1 MSLVTSREMLESARR
16 EGYAV
21 PAFNVENMEMIQAVL
36 ATAAELYS
44 PVILQT
50 TPSTLKYAGADLMK
64 VMVTEVAQAYS
75 IPVTLHLDHG
85 NSIDLVIKALRA
97 GFTSIMIDGS
107 PLPFSENIALTQ
119 KVVQIA
125 KVVDIPVEA
134 ELGKVGGKEDNVE
147 VNDEE
152 AVYTD
157 PLKAK
162 EFVASTGIHS
172 LAIAIGTAHGFYKG
186 EPKLDFSRLEKIRNE
201 VEACLVLHG
210 ASGVPDAAVQK
221 AIKLGICKVNFATEL
236 RAAMTRGVREAL
248 KDEHTFDPKVYLSL
262 GKKAVQEIVKK
273 KILLCGSDHRV

>member
-1 MSLVTSREMLESARR
+1 MKRNSAKLE
-16 EGYAV
+16 
-21 PAFNVENMEMIQAVL
+21 
-36 ATAAELYS
+36 
-44 PVILQT
+44 
-50 TPSTLKYAGADLMK
+50 
-64 VMVTEVAQAYS
+64 
-75 IPVTLHLDHG
+75 
-85 NSIDLVIKALRA
+85 
-97 GFTSIMIDGS
+97 
-107 PLPFSENIALTQ
+107 
-119 KVVQIA
+119 
-125 KVVDIPVEA
+125 
-134 ELGKVGGKEDNVE
+134 KEDNAE

-201 VEACLVLHG
+201 VDACLVLHG

-248 KDEHTFDPKVYLSL
+248 KDEDAFDPKVYLSR

-273 KILLCGSDHRV
+273 KIALCGSDHRA